1 MPNGRSL
8 VTAAGVLFLGALASQ
23 CGSSKPAAPATPDPA
38 LWGDLK
44 PVVSVKELMESEID
58 PLADNIFDA
67 VATDITAKG
76 VVEKEPKTDD
86 DWAKV
91 RIGAVVLAESANL
104 LKIPRP
110 FAPPGDLNNS
120 GGPNAPELSPDQIQA
135 KVDANKALWNSHA
148 ENLRAVALEV
158 MDIVK
163 RKDANALLIAGGKLD
178 EACENCHLEYW
189 YPGDR
194 KFIEGREK
202 KFLEED
208 QKRAGSEKRK

>member
-1 MPNGRSL
+1 MPNGRCL

-23 CGSSKPAAPATPDPA
+23 CTSSKPAPPATTASP
-38 LWGDLK
+38 LLGDLK

-67 VATDITAKG
+67 IGTDVGTNG
-76 VVEKEPKTDD
+76 LVEKAPKTAG

-91 RIGAVVLAESANL
+91 RTGAVVLAEAANL

-120 GGPNAPELSPDQIQA
+120 SGPNAPELSPDAIRA
-135 KVDANKALWNSHA
+135 KVEADKTLWNSHV
-148 ENLRAVALEV
+148 EDLRAVAIEIL
-158 MDIVK
+158 DIVE
-163 RKDANALLIAGGKLD
+163 RKDAAALLVAGGKLD
-178 EACENCHLEYW
+178 EACESCHLEYW

-194 KFIEGREK
+194 KFHEDREK
-202 KFLEED
+202 KFLEE
-208 QKRAGSEKRK
+208 QQRTPGAK